1 MPRLFALGIALSFA
15 AVASAVLAPIL
26 VRAAE
31 PDQRVVRLGF
41 VDPSSPSNVP
51 SVFVTAF
58 RGRLRELG
66 WVEGQNLD
74 IEFRWAEGQYDRLPS
89 LMAEV
94 VARKVDVIVT
104 YGTVAAIAAKKAT
117 STIPIVDASMG
128 DPIGTGL
135 ATSLA
140 RPGGNLTG
148 LSMGW
153 VDGLGGKWL
162 EMLQETV
169 PRLTTVAAIVN
180 LDNPVERDLAKD
192 LETIAA
198 ARHLKLRII
207 GIRGADAVDG
217 ALEQARQQAQ
227 ALVVSA
233 DPIIGRK
240 RRQITEFAAK
250 HRLPAM
256 YGMREFVDAGGL
268 MAYGPS
274 VSDMFR
280 RAAEYVDKILKGAK
294 PADLPIEQPTKFELV
309 VNLKTARALGITIP
323 QSILVRADEVIR

>member
-1 MPRLFALGIALSFA
+1 MSRLFALGIALSFA
-15 AVASAVLAPIL
+15 ALAPAVLAPTL

-31 PDQRVVRLGF
+31 PNQKVVRLGF
-41 VDPSSPSNVP
+41 VGPSSPSNATVYL
-51 SVFVTAF
+51 TAF
-58 RGRLRELG
+58 RERLRELG
-66 WVEGQNLD
+66 WVEGQNLV
-74 IEFRWAEGQYDRLPS
+74 IESRWADGQYDRLPS

-104 YGTVAAIAAKKAT
+104 YGTPGAVAAKKAT
-117 STIPIVDASMG
+117 TTIPIVVASMG

-148 LSMGW
+148 LSMAL
-153 VDGLGGKWL
+153 VEGLGGKWL
-162 EMLQETV
+162 EMLQDTV
-169 PRLTTVAAIVN
+169 PRFTTVAVIMN
-180 LDNPVERDLAKD
+180 PDNPVERDLAKE

-207 GIRGADAVDG
+207 GVRDADAVEG

-227 ALVVSA
+227 AFVVFA
-233 DPIIGRK
+233 DAIIVRK
-240 RRQITEFAAK
+240 PRQITEFAAR

-256 YGMREFVDAGGL
+256 YVMREFVDVGGL
-268 MAYGPS
+268 MAYGPN
-274 VSDMFR
+274 VSEMFR
-280 RAAEYVDKILKGAK
+280 RAAVYVDKILKGTN

-309 VNLKTARALGITIP
+309 VNLKTAKALGITIP
-323 QSILVRADEVIR
+323 QSILLRADEVIR